1 MKIIIRIFGLIVVGI
16 VSTLIIM
23 QSFEMNIYYDEL
35 VKISSLAMANTQIVM
50 AENIEDKYHGT
61 QNSRILI
68 SNNDEYIN
76 LYRDNLN
83 KLINTNAKYTI
94 SDHYADY
101 QKGLL
106 YVKVQCEY
114 RTING
119 KKKMYQNKL
128 LNIIDVVEE

>member
-35 VKISSLAMANTQIVM
+35 VKISSLAMANTQIVI

-94 SDHYADY
+94 SDYYADY